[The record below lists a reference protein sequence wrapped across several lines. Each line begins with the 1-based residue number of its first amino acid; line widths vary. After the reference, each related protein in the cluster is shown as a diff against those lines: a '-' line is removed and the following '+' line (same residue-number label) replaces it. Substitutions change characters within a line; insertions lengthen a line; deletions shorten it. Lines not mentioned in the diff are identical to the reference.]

1 MVNSVMNFASLSE
14 PGGHFVERN
23 SGEDET
29 EIDQLS
35 EADYASSENQS

>member
-1 MVNSVMNFASLSE
+1 MVNRVMNFASLRE

-23 SGEDET
+23 SGKDEA

-35 EADYASSENQS
+35 EADYASTENQS

>member
-1 MVNSVMNFASLSE
+1 MVNSVMNFASLRA

-23 SGEDET
+23 SGEDEA

-35 EADYASSENQS
+35 EADYASSEN